1 MALEKGPLL
10 LLALGL
16 GLAGAQKALEEVPVQ
31 PDFDAQKVEGRWL
44 TLQLSASHANLVSPA
59 DPLRLALH
67 SIQTRHGGDVD
78 FVLFWKGEGV
88 CKEANITVHPTQL
101 QGQYQGSFEGGSMH
115 VRFVSTDYSNL
126 VLYVR
131 FEDDEI
137 TSLWVLLEEEGRKD
151 RGSRPQSLTV
161 SSSDSSQK
169 NAGGPQMGGKI
180 LGVRGEIP
188 PTESPGLQHR
198 WPLSPTPSLGLV
210 APESSCLGSLP
221 LCCPQPPF
229 HLLHLGLWPR
239 LCPSSLLE
247 VLLHLRDP
255 RKLPSL
261 GPNPAC
267 LLVPSPA
274 GKASSFCG
282 SPGPTNHLSTNSR
295 GPTACPSLVCG
306 LGAHT
311 GW

>member
-31 PDFDAQKVEGRWL
+31 PDFNAQKVEGRWL

-137 TSLWVLLEEEGRKD
+137 TSLWVLLARRMQEDPKWVGRYLEYVEK
-151 RGSRPQSLTV
+151 
-161 SSSDSSQK
+161 
-169 NAGGPQMGGKI
+169 
-180 LGVRGEIP
+180 
-188 PTESPGLQHR
+188 
-198 WPLSPTPSLGLV
+198 
-210 APESSCLGSLP
+210 
-221 LCCPQPPF
+221 F
-229 HLLHLGLWPR
+229 HLQKVPVFNIDGPCPPPR
-239 LCPSSLLE
+239 
-247 VLLHLRDP
+247 
-255 RKLPSL
+255 
-261 GPNPAC
+261 A
-267 LLVPSPA
+267 
-274 GKASSFCG
+274 
-282 SPGPTNHLSTNSR
+282 
-295 GPTACPSLVCG
+295 
-306 LGAHT
+306 
-311 GW
+311 